1 MNFFKFTHL
10 FIPPFSQWKFD
21 FYLFGTLVELFCLQL
36 NGTEMLISILFLGLE
51 ALFTLTAE
59 RTILILPLVLSWVCS
74 MWAYP
79 SAVVKG
85 EKKKKTTKKP
95 TPQNPGVLFLIT
107 GLACLTAWKGFHLFW
122 MPSHPSEYL
131 GTKTILNGCEQP
143 HRTQSL
149 GALDRNIFQVC
160 SPEAFSEMLAQWFR
174 LLPPHTSKLV
184 WVSLYDSLVQ
194 NIKKK
199 KRF

>member
-10 FIPPFSQWKFD
+10 FIPPSSQWKFD

-85 EKKKKTTKKP
+85 EKKTTKKP

-107 GLACLTAWKGFHLFW
+107 GLACVTAWKGFHLLW

-131 GTKTILNGCEQP
+131 GTKTILNAVSSLIEHRVLGLLIGTSSRFAPLKPLVKCWHSGSGC
-143 HRTQSL
+143 
-149 GALDRNIFQVC
+149 F
-160 SPEAFSEMLAQWFR
+160 
-174 LLPPHTSKLV
+174 PHTPPS
-184 WVSLYDSLVQ
+184 
-194 NIKKK
+194 
-199 KRF
+199 

>member
-1 MNFFKFTHL
+1 MKIWFLSLWNFSG
-10 FIPPFSQWKFD
+10 I
-21 FYLFGTLVELFCLQL
+21 
-36 NGTEMLISILFLGLE
+36 ILF
-51 ALFTLTAE
+51 AVKWNWNADKYI
-59 RTILILPLVLSWVCS
+59 ILRAGGPLYTDCWAYHLDPSIGTVLSLWYVSLPLCCS
-74 MWAYP
+74 QRW
-79 SAVVKG
+79 
-85 EKKKKTTKKP
+85 KKKKTTKKP

-199 KRF
+199 KKDFS